1 MQKTRDEVVRIL
13 NERGEASVAELADV
27 IGVSKGSIRRHMDIM
42 VADGLLATRLER
54 QGRGRPLTRY
64 ALSEAGEEQ
73 GSSEHY
79 SRLLDR
85 ISPALARLPSEA
97 VDGRDGEAILDQLF
111 DEIANTIA
119 EEHAPRVT
127 AEHLDRRVEQVTD
140 VLRAEGILDEVRD
153 EGEFFVLRNSGCP
166 YRSTAEKTHACC
178 AADRRAIELLLGA
191 PVEQITTLAEG
202 GERCEYIV
210 RKDGAMAGTAQT
222 IRTSG
227 QADAYAT
234 IALITDV
241 AIEQATEDRSTE
253 AR

>member
-13 NERGEASVAELADV
+13 NERGEASVAELAEA

-42 VADGLLATRLER
+42 VADGLLGTQLVR

-64 ALSEAGEEQ
+64 SLSEAGEEQ
-73 GSSEHY
+73 SSSEHY

-85 ISPALARLPSEA
+85 MSPALAALPSEA
-97 VDGRDGEAILDQLF
+97 VDGRSGAAILDELF
-111 DEIANTIA
+111 DQIANAVA

-127 AEHLDRRVEQVTD
+127 AEHLEGRVEQVTD
-140 VLRAEGILDEVRD
+140 VLREEGILDEVRD
-153 EGEFFVLRNSGCP
+153 TGEFFVLRNSGCP
-166 YRSTAEKTHACC
+166 YRSTAAETHACC

-191 PVEQITTLAEG
+191 PVEQITTLAAG

-210 RKDGAMAGTAQT
+210 RKDEAMTGTTQT
-222 IRTSG
+222 TRTSG
-227 QADAYAT
+227 QADASAE
-234 IALITDV
+234 IALISDV
-241 AIEQATEDRSTE
+241 TIERATEDRSTE